1 MMQVIPLQPVA
12 NQTVAVQLGAQSVS
26 VNVYAKT
33 ALFDPVYEPN
43 GSTVIFCD
51 VLLADL
57 PVISGV
63 PCWES
68 NRIVRNTYLGFAGD
82 LAFFD
87 LQGSLDPQVSGLGS
101 RWVLVWLSPSDLA
114 SLGFAG

>member
-1 MMQVIPLQPVA
+1 MQIIPLQPVA
-12 NQTVAVQLGAQSVS
+12 NQTVAVQLGGQSAS

-33 ALFDPVYEPN
+33 ALFDPVYEPA
-43 GSTVIFCD
+43 GSTIIFCD
-51 VLLADL
+51 VMLDDL

-68 NRIVRNTYLGFAGD
+68 NRIVRDAYLGFAGD

-87 LQGSLDPQVSGLGS
+87 LQQSLDPQVSGLGL
-101 RWVLVWLSPSDLA
+101 RWVLVWLAPADLA
-114 SLGFAG
+114 ALGLTA

>member
-1 MMQVIPLQPVA
+1 MQIVPLQAVP
-12 NQTVAVQLGAQSVS
+12 NQTVAVQLGGQSAS

-33 ALFDPVYEPN
+33 ALFDPVYAPA

-51 VLLADL
+51 VLIADI

-68 NRIVRNTYLGFAGD
+68 NRIIRDAYLGFVGD

-101 RWVLVWLSPSDLA
+101 RWVLVWLDPSDLA
-114 SLGFAG
+114 SLGFSA